1 MISFIEP
8 IYKTK
13 TSIQFGWKREPGAK
27 AYRIYAGLGPA
38 APLLTL
44 LPTPEISDIPDNTP
58 ATMGKVTYKVE
69 IVDVQ
74 ALLGVPA
81 TWDFSNKAFYFAII
95 YQDSV
100 GSWSAIADSTIV
112 EVPPVGITIKQMK
125 DDPTINRHE
134 FVFSDEIQRWTK
146 MAGSSSGAVFVDS
159 ADFYKSNI
167 TIDYKWDGTNLSS
180 IKSYPS
186 DATSAGMPAKLT
198 TYTYTGST
206 LNKVSITDSTI

>member
-27 AYRIYAGLGPA
+27 AYRIYVGLGPA
-38 APLLTL
+38 TSLLAL

-69 IVDVQ
+69 IADVQ
-74 ALLGVPA
+74 ALLSLPA
-81 TWDFSNKAFYFAII
+81 TWDFSNKAYYFAITF
-95 YQDSV
+95 QNTA

-112 EVPPVGITIKQMK
+112 EVPPVGITVRQMK
-125 DDPTINRHE
+125 DDPTINRHD
-134 FVFSDEIQRWTK
+134 FVFSSEVQRWTK
-146 MAGSSSGAVFVDS
+146 MAGSTAGAVITDS
-159 ADFYKSNI
+159 ADFFKSNI
-167 TIDYKWDGTNLSS
+167 TMEYTWDGTNLAAL
-180 IKSYPS
+180 KSYPS